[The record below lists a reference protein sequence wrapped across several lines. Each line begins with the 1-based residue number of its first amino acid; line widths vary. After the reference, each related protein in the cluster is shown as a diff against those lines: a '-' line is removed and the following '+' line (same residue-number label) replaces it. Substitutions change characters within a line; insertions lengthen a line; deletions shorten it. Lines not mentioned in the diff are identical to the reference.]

1 MSPHT
6 VLRVWV
12 RPTSFDTLLCR
23 PDPPLLSVHFCLI
36 RLEFLLVGIQSE
48 KYLHEF
54 WLELSHIYLIHF
66 SICLRLLFF
75 IASLSPLG
83 ILLPVTIL

>member
-6 VLRVWV
+6 VLSVWV

-54 WLELSHIYLIHF
+54 WLELSHIYLIKF
-66 SICLRLLFF
+66 SICLSS
-75 IASLSPLG
+75 ISIVSLSPLG
-83 ILLPVTIL
+83 ILLPVTIS